1 MSAPCQ
7 GLSAFKQHTDFS
19 GIPLGNTD
27 KSIEEAG
34 HRTKVEKESEWER
47 QKIEYPKIE
56 LLIIYISYSPLR
68 RPKMTISKPKG
79 IQGCPIFH
87 FGRWSPAIA
96 IWCPSQRRLRC
107 CCRSSAES
115 GRAATMHLGWTCRC
129 VWKPGKTH
137 HFKALWTET
146 EWTWYTETDKLS
158 VWGTLFRAVAC
169 VGNGWQSWEIQ
180 ISQLSTSPFVP
191 SGPFR
196 PQLLF
201 LCRGVLPSAWR
212 WGPHDYFLWAD
223 ILNIFEQRQLPF
235 FLLETFS

>member
-1 MSAPCQ
+1 MIHVCSLPRVKRIQAAH
-7 GLSAFKQHTDFS
+7 GFFRHSSGQHWQ
-19 GIPLGNTD
+19 I
-27 KSIEEAG
+27 
-34 HRTKVEKESEWER
+34 HRRGWAQNKVEKESEWER

-129 VWKPGKTH
+129 VWRPEKHTILKPFERKPNEHDT
-137 HFKALWTET
+137 L
-146 EWTWYTETDKLS
+146 KLINYQF
-158 VWGTLFRAVAC
+158 G
-169 VGNGWQSWEIQ
+169 
-180 ISQLSTSPFVP
+180 VP
-191 SGPFR
+191 CSE
-196 PQLLF
+196 LL
-201 LCRGVLPSAWR
+201 LV
-212 WGPHDYFLWAD
+212 
-223 ILNIFEQRQLPF
+223 
-235 FLLETFS
+235 